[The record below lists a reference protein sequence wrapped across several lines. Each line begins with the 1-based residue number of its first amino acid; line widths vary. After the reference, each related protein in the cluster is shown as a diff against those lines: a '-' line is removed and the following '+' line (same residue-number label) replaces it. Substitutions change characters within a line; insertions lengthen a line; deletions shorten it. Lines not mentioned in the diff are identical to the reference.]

1 MLKSD
6 LVDMIWS
13 NNGNW
18 ERLGEVGTVTEK
30 EIDNYVEILFREVA
44 EKLEVKFDDIKDIL
58 YGRNKRFFE
67 KKTRLFYDE
76 TTIYSNNSEFQE
88 IQDLLMLPCISYSG
102 INSDVDRF
110 LGDFRSLSLKQKVE
124 LINKMST
131 FKVDRACVKTKE
143 MINDE
148 NVNCDNVTNIV
159 YRFNELTEVEKTKVL
174 EILLNLNV
182 RIDEKD

>member
-1 MLKSD
+1 
-6 LVDMIWS
+6 
-13 NNGNW
+13 
-18 ERLGEVGTVTEK
+18 
-30 EIDNYVEILFREVA
+30 
-44 EKLEVKFDDIKDIL
+44 
-58 YGRNKRFFE
+58 
-67 KKTRLFYDE
+67 
-76 TTIYSNNSEFQE
+76 
-88 IQDLLMLPCISYSG
+88 MLPCISYSG

>member
-67 KKTRLFYDE
+67 KKARLFYDE
-76 TTIYSNNSEFQE
+76 TTIYSNNSEFV
-88 IQDLLMLPCISYSG
+88 
-102 INSDVDRF
+102 DVAMYF
-110 LGDFRSLSLKQKVE
+110 IFR
-124 LINKMST
+124 
-131 FKVDRACVKTKE
+131 
-143 MINDE
+143 
-148 NVNCDNVTNIV
+148 
-159 YRFNELTEVEKTKVL
+159 Y
-174 EILLNLNV
+174 
-182 RIDEKD
+182 

>member
-6 LVDMIWS
+6 LVDMIWN

-18 ERLGEVGTVTEK
+18 ERLGEASVTEK

-44 EKLEVKFDDIKDIL
+44 EKLEVKFNDIKDIL
-58 YGRNKRFFE
+58 YGRNKLFFE
-67 KKTRLFYDE
+67 KKARLFYDE
-76 TTIYSNNSEFQE
+76 TTIYSSNSSFKELKN
-88 IQDLLMLPCISYSG
+88 LLVLPSISYLG
-102 INSDVDRF
+102 INSEVEQF
-110 LGDFRSLSLKQKVE
+110 LDDFRSLSLKQKVE

-131 FKVDRACVKTKE
+131 FKVDRACVKTEE